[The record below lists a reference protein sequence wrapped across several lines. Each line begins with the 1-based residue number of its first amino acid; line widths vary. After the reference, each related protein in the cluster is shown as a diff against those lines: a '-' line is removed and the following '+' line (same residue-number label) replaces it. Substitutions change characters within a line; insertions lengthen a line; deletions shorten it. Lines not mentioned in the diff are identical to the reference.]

1 MRAKSSADGTR
12 TAILIAAAAAVLHFS
27 AATAEGQDLTGRIA
41 GRVVDART
49 GAGLADVGIQV
60 VGAVVDST
68 SSGAMTG
75 VDGRYAL
82 PRVSAGTVT
91 LHIRRLGYQAK
102 TVTGVLVTAGAA
114 VEQNVALDAAT
125 VQLQTTVVNAAAER
139 GTVSAALD
147 QQRTATG
154 IVNAVTAE
162 QIQRSPD
169 GDAAQAVQR
178 VSGVTVQDGRY
189 VFVRGLGERYTTT
202 SLNGARMPSPEP
214 ERKVVPLDLFPAG
227 LIQTITTSKTFTPDQ
242 PGDFS
247 GATVDIKTREFPA
260 TRQFTYSMSTG
271 LNTAA
276 SGRDVLFAPGV
287 GGEWLA
293 MAGAGRH
300 LPSRVR
306 VAGDLTN
313 TSRDERNEIINTF
326 RNVWR
331 ANQRSGRP
339 NSAFSASLGGND
351 PVLGQRIGYLISGTY
366 SYNQE
371 IRADETRALVRPTS
385 DPNVLAEYNRFD
397 GTTGRASALW
407 GGLVNLSTLLGTR
420 TRLSLNNT
428 YSRTADNDARVERGL
443 YEDLGI
449 PLEVQRLD
457 YVERSVVSSQL
468 SGDHTLGRHG
478 LTWSATA
485 SRVTRDQPDRSELV
499 YQVTQPQLDTER
511 LLWLNT
517 HSEGAVRTFAQL
529 DENAYEGSANY
540 RLEFGPA
547 ARQFVLKTGALAR
560 RVDRNADTRSFRIT
574 APIFDEADRALPPEL
589 LFDGRFTGAGSR
601 VFELG
606 SLAVGGSYQAS
617 DELAAGYAMLDAG
630 LTARLRL
637 IGGAR
642 VERSDVRVD
651 AASTLGD
658 PSTAHR
664 TFTDVLPSLAVNFRL
679 TESQNIRIAT
689 SRTLARPEY
698 RELAAI
704 RGREVIGGVD
714 VRGNP
719 DLVRTLIDN
728 ADVRWEWYP
737 AHGEVLSVG
746 VFAKRFDQPIER
758 VFRASG
764 VAPIVT
770 FVNAESA
777 ENYGLELEARKG
789 LGFIA
794 SGLDLF
800 TAFTNVTLMRS
811 EINLGASE
819 AAAAGTRENRP
830 MVAQA
835 PYVFNVGLAY
845 ASRAGGTSATLLY
858 NRVGERIV
866 YATAIPLPDVKEL
879 PRDVLDASLRFPLHR
894 GVSGRVDAK
903 NLLDARYV
911 IGQGS
916 IDREAYRGG
925 RTFTL
930 GLTVRP

>member
-1 MRAKSSADGTR
+1 MSAKSPVR
-12 TAILIAAAAAVLHFS
+12 IASLVAAVAFIHIGAS
-27 AATAEGQDLTGRIA
+27 DARAQDALGRIS

-49 GAGLADVGIQV
+49 GAGLSDVGIQV
-60 VGAVVDST
+60 VGALPDST

-82 PRVSAGTVT
+82 ARIRAGTVT
-91 LHIRRLGYQAK
+91 LHLRRLGYQAK
-102 TVTGVLVTAGAA
+102 TITGVLVPAGAA
-114 VEQNVALDAAT
+114 IEQNVTLDPAT
-125 VQLQTTVVNAAAER
+125 VQLSATIVTADAER

-169 GDAAQAVQR
+169 SDAAQAVQR

-227 LIQTITTSKTFTPDQ
+227 LLQTITTSKTFTPDQ

-247 GATVDIKTREFPA
+247 GATVDIRTREFPA

-271 LNTAA
+271 INSAA
-276 SGRDVLFAPGV
+276 GGHDVLFAPGV
-287 GGEWLA
+287 GGEWFALA
-293 MAGAGRH
+293 GSGRE
-300 LPSRVR
+300 LPRVAR

-313 TSRDERNEIINTF
+313 SSRAERNEIINSF

-331 ANQRSGRP
+331 ADTRGGRP
-339 NSAFSASLGGND
+339 NSSFSASLGGND
-351 PVLGQRIGYLISGTY
+351 PVFGQRIGYLISGTY

-371 IRADETRALVRPTS
+371 IRADESRALVRPTS
-385 DPNVLAEYNRFD
+385 DPNVLAEYNRFA
-397 GTTGRASALW
+397 GTTGRAAALW
-407 GGLVNLSTLLGTR
+407 GGLLNLSTLLGSHS
-420 TRLSLNNT
+420 RLSLNNT
-428 YSRTADNDARVERGL
+428 YSRTADNDARVERGM
-443 YEDLGI
+443 YEDFGI

-457 YVERSVVSSQL
+457 YVERSVLSSQL
-468 SGDHTLGRHG
+468 AGEHSLGRHG
-478 LTWSATA
+478 VTWTGSV

-499 YQVTQPQLDTER
+499 YEVAQFPAGGDR

-517 HSEGAVRTFAQL
+517 HAEGAVRTFAEL
-529 DENAYEGSANY
+529 DEMAYEGSANY

-547 ARQFVLKTGALAR
+547 ARQFVFKMGGLAR
-560 RVDRNADTRSFRIT
+560 KVDRDADSRSFRIT
-574 APIFDEADRALPPEL
+574 APIFDEADRALPPEE
-589 LFDGRFTGAGSR
+589 LFGGRFSTPTSR

-606 SLAVGGSYQAS
+606 SLAVGGSYAAR
-617 DELAAGYAMLDAG
+617 DELLAGYAMLDAG
-630 LTARLRL
+630 LGSRVRL

-642 VERSDVRVD
+642 VERSDLRVD

-658 PSTAHR
+658 PSTSHR
-664 TFTDVLPSLAVNFRL
+664 IFTDVLPSLAVNVRP
-679 TESQNIRIAT
+679 TESQNIRISA

-704 RGREVIGGVD
+704 RGREVIGGLD

-719 DLVRTLIDN
+719 NLVRTLIDN
-728 ADVRWEWYP
+728 ADIRWEWYP
-737 AHGEVLSVG
+737 AAGEVLSIG

-777 ENYGLELEARKG
+777 ENYGVELEARKG
-789 LGFIA
+789 LGFLT
-794 SGLDLF
+794 SKLDLI
-800 TAFTNVTLMRS
+800 TAFTNVTLMQS

-819 AAAAGTRENRP
+819 AAAANTRENRP

-835 PYVFNVGLAY
+835 PYVVNVGLAY
-845 ASRAGGTSATLLY
+845 ASRGGSTSATLLY
-858 NRVGERIV
+858 NRVGERIL
-866 YATAIPLPDVKEL
+866 YASAIPLPDVKEM
-879 PRDVLDASLRFPLHR
+879 PRDVLDASLRFPLRR
-894 GVSGRVDAK
+894 GISGRFDVK
-903 NLLDARYV
+903 NLLDSRYL
-911 IGQGS
+911 IAQGAV
-916 IDREAYRGG
+916 DREGYRAG

-930 GLTVRP
+930 GLTVRQ

>member
-1 MRAKSSADGTR
+1 MRAKAPSHVAVLLAT
-12 TAILIAAAAAVLHFS
+12 AAVMHIG
-27 AATAEGQDLTGRIA
+27 APDAQAQDATGRIS

-49 GAGLADVGIQV
+49 GAGVNDVGIQV
-60 VGAVVDST
+60 VGAMPDST

-75 VDGRYAL
+75 VDGRYSL
-82 PRVSAGTVT
+82 PRIRAGTVT
-91 LHIRRLGYQAK
+91 LHLRRLGYQAK
-102 TVTGVLVTAGAA
+102 TVTGVLVPAGGAI
-114 VEQNVALDAAT
+114 EQNVTLDAAT
-125 VQLQTTVVNAAAER
+125 VQLQTTVVSAAAER

-147 QQRTATG
+147 RQRTATG

-162 QIQRSPD
+162 QIQRSSD

-227 LIQTITTSKTFTPDQ
+227 LLQTITTSKTFTPDQ

-247 GATVDIKTREFPA
+247 GATVDIRTREFPA
-260 TRQFTYSMSTG
+260 TRQLTYSMSTG
-271 LNTAA
+271 LNTAV
-276 SGRDVLFAPGV
+276 GRHEVLFAPSV
-287 GGEWLA
+287 GGEWFA
-293 MAGAGRH
+293 MAGAGRQ
-300 LPSRVR
+300 LPNVAR

-313 TSRDERNEIINTF
+313 SSRAERNEIINSF

-331 ANQRSGRP
+331 ADSRGGRP
-339 NSAFSASLGGND
+339 IGAFSASLGGND
-351 PVLGQRIGYLISGTY
+351 PILGQRIGYLVSGTY

-371 IRADETRALVRPTS
+371 IRADESRSLVRPTS
-385 DPNVLAEYNRFD
+385 DPSVLAEYNRFD
-397 GTTGRASALW
+397 GTTGRAAALW
-407 GGLVNLSTLLGTR
+407 GGLANFSTLLGTR

-428 YSRTADNDARVERGL
+428 YSRTADNDARVERGM
-443 YEDLGI
+443 YEDFGI

-457 YVERSVVSSQL
+457 YVERSVLSSQL
-468 SGDHTLGRHG
+468 AGEHTFGRHG
-478 LTWSATA
+478 LTWAGSVA
-485 SRVTRDQPDRSELV
+485 RVTRDQPDRSELV
-499 YQVTQPQLDTER
+499 YEIPQFPAGGDR

-517 HSEGAVRTFAQL
+517 HAEGAVRTFAEL
-529 DENAYEGSANY
+529 DEQAYEGSANY
-540 RLEFGPA
+540 RLELGPA
-547 ARQFVLKTGALAR
+547 ARQLVFRMGGLAR
-560 RVDRNADTRSFRIT
+560 KVDRDADSRSFRIT
-574 APIFDEADRALPPEL
+574 APIFEDADRALPPEE
-589 LFDGRFTGAGSR
+589 LFGGRFSSPGSR
-601 VFELG
+601 TFELG

-617 DELAAGYAMLDAG
+617 DELVAGYAMMDAG
-630 LTARLRL
+630 LGARLRL

-658 PSTAHR
+658 PSTSHR
-664 TFTDVLPSLAVNFRL
+664 IFTDVLPSLALNIRP
-679 TESQNIRIAT
+679 TESQNIRISA

-704 RGREVIGGVD
+704 RGRDVIGGLD

-719 DLVRTLIDN
+719 NLVRTLIDN
-728 ADVRWEWYP
+728 ADIRWEWYP
-737 AHGEVLSVG
+737 AAGEVLSIG

-777 ENYGLELEARKG
+777 EDYGLELEARKG
-789 LGFIA
+789 LGFLA
-794 SGLDLF
+794 SALDLF
-800 TAFTNVTLMRS
+800 TVFTNVTLMQS

-819 AAAAGTRENRP
+819 AAAANTRQNRP

-835 PYVFNVGLAY
+835 PYVVNVGLAY
-845 ASRAGGTSATLLY
+845 ASRGGSTSATLLY

-866 YATAIPLPDVKEL
+866 YASAIPLPDVKEM
-879 PRDVLDASLRFPLHR
+879 PRDVLDASLRFPFRR
-894 GVSGRVDAK
+894 GISGRFDVK

-916 IDREAYRGG
+916 IDREAYRAG

-930 GLTVRP
+930 GLTVRQ